1 MPSRPVRSAASVG
14 VRLEDADLALVAR
27 AQAGDREAFE
37 QLVRCHADRVYAV
50 ARRLGLPS
58 DAAEEITQETFLRA
72 WRGVGS
78 FRGDARFFT
87 WLYRIAVNEARRRLE
102 RETAR
107 TLVRSLDDDVAVE
120 PRDVRE
126 EPYARV
132 AQAELR
138 QALAAAVLALPL
150 KYRAPLILR
159 DVEGLSTA
167 DAAAILGVG
176 EAALKSRLH
185 RARAAVRSALQ
196 DRLGREL

>member
-1 MPSRPVRSAASVG
+1 VG
-14 VRLEDADLALVAR
+14 LVAR
-27 AQAGDREAFE
+27 AQAGDRGAFE
-37 QLVRCHADRVYAV
+37 QLVRCYADRLYAV
-50 ARRLGLPS
+50 TRQLGLSS
-58 DAAEEITQETFLRA
+58 DAAEDVTQETFLRA
-72 WRGVGS
+72 WRGIGS

-87 WLYRIAVNEARRRLE
+87 WLYRIAVNEAKRRLE
-102 RETAR
+102 REPAHTF
-107 TLVRSLDDDVAVE
+107 VRSLDDGVAVE
-120 PRDVRE
+120 PEDVRE
-126 EPYARV
+126 EPYVRV

-138 QALAAAVLALPL
+138 QALADAVLALPL

-167 DAAAILGVG
+167 DAAAVLGLG

>member
-27 AQAGDREAFE
+27 AQAGDRKAFE
-37 QLVRCHADRVYAV
+37 QLVRRHSDRVYAV

-58 DAAEEITQETFLRA
+58 AAAEEVTQEAFLRA
-72 WRGVGS
+72 WRGVAS

-132 AQAELR
+132 AHTELR
-138 QALAAAVLALPL
+138 QALAAAVLALPH

-167 DAAAILGVG
+167 DAAAVLGLG

-185 RARAAVRSALQ
+185 RARAAVRGAIE